1 MNNVKGLF
9 MPDTD
14 DVWKENVAESF
25 EQNNIEYTYTWW
37 HKMPNGGKTVI
48 DLLRKT
54 IMEQGYSYSY
64 YVKQTK
70 ATHRIKIIDVCYN
83 NEYIEKISSW
93 KTKGSNDMPDTLE
106 EEIDEKGHTPK
117 VIFLISEFIKLQEPI
132 PYDKFIFYKKG
143 SYPSSGKIA
152 GYSKLL
158 VGDIVNNQASKILEL
173 ISFKKQIILQGAP
186 GTGKTY
192 IAKDIA
198 ELLIFNEVS
207 TDKKQQANRLES
219 SNQFEL
225 VQFHPSYTYEDFVR
239 GIEVKTE
246 KGQPEY
252 VTRNKTLG
260 EFAKKA
266 LENKELYRSYQE
278 NRLKEEIEYKSK
290 FSQFIDSVQEEID
303 GVGKYQLTTNVYL
316 FEYDDT
322 RFKYKGDNWEAHA
335 SGLNMKY
342 TELQKVFEAGVTERS
357 SIKKLANIESLTSSH
372 ATYYSK
378 MAEKFASFDYNSSDE
393 SIDPIELQKYVLIID
408 EINRANL
415 PAVLGELI
423 YALEYRGEKVNSMYA
438 IDKDSSLVLPPNLYI
453 IGTMNTADRSVGQ
466 IDYAIR
472 RRFAFVDMLP
482 TSLLNKVEGFDE
494 ELFKAVSE
502 LFIKS
507 YETYEQ
513 TGIIEPSDYLSDEF
527 RPEDVWIGHSYFI
540 MSDNRDLR
548 LTYEIKPILKEY
560 VKDGIFKDVQVVEK
574 KIQELA

>member
-1 MNNVKGLF
+1 MKDRYWHIQMFLPEGKGG
-9 MPDTD
+9 
-14 DVWKENVAESF
+14 V
-25 EQNNIEYTYTWW
+25 
-37 HKMPNGGKTVI
+37 VI
-48 DLLRKT
+48 DSIQMLK
-54 IMEQGYSYSY
+54 
-64 YVKQTK
+64 
-70 ATHRIKIIDVCYN
+70 
-83 NEYIEKISSW
+83 EK
-93 KTKGSNDMPDTLE
+93 
-106 EEIDEKGHTPK
+106 
-117 VIFLISEFIKLQEPI
+117 EPI
-132 PYDKFIFYKKG
+132 IGTGEWNDIQCQYFKG
-143 SYPSSGKIA
+143 ERNGLAI
-152 GYSKLL
+152 
-158 VGDIVNNQASKILEL
+158 GDIVMVREGNKPLALCEIIGDCFHDDSLTKKYINYWFRHVKILEWAKSDEHNNL
-173 ISFKKQIILQGAP
+173 FSQGTLKILYKKSDTYSWHYINDWYKNILQKKEMKNLTDLLLHKKQIILQGAP

-252 VTRNKTLG
+252 VTCNKTLG